1 MSDSPFTP
9 DDIFDAKDRLQLLQ
23 LLARRQMAERLAKR
37 AVAPS
42 EPPDLT
48 SDDEEEGDDEGSP
61 SSAALPIEIPASWK
75 LIPEE
80 ISLHAWQKKCL
91 PIWLEGQG
99 GRGTVKVATGGGK
112 TLFALAAMEALQN
125 QKEPDLRVVIV
136 VPTIPLMVQWKSELL
151 RGNVPESAI
160 ALMGGGEQ
168 PGLLTNA
175 RILIC
180 VLNSARLKLPA
191 LLQKA
196 GWPERTLLVVDE
208 CHRAKAAQAQKIF
221 AVKARYTLGL
231 SATPES
237 ADDDSSVPPNDAFNA
252 GEVGQALGP
261 IIFDF
266 TLQDCAAA
274 GLLAPFEV
282 IHVGIDL
289 APDEAA
295 EHASLSREISELRKD
310 LTRRHQGSRS
320 KQPFIPWCQTMG
332 GKGDLDAARF
342 IGLAS
347 ERKRLLYRARAR
359 AVAVLGILKESLTDA
374 ESRAIVFH
382 ESVEEVDGLFL
393 GALGAGYPAV
403 LEHSKLP
410 GSLRTESIEAF
421 RDGTARAIVSAKSL
435 VEGFNVPSADVGII
449 AASSGSVRQRIQ
461 SLGRMLR
468 RKSHQ
473 KLARVWVLYVHDTE
487 DEAIYE
493 DADWERI
500 VGAER
505 NRYERWASTGESLVW
520 GEGLVE
526 TGTPP
531 RAYRPPAVEIDATTL
546 TVGDPYPGQTGGLE
560 LKVDHSGNL
569 RLTGDNTLVPGAKPI
584 VEAILQMNQKYHNAI
599 LTPAG
604 HVIARKD
611 GVDKKDARAWLFVG
625 IIDELPEKEPTKVV
639 FKLSSRA
646 GRKQITRE
654 SDANAR
660 LQPSA
665 LGPDKASN
673 AEAGAARD
681 TLLAWIAAREK
692 AEGPSITKLYWDGAH
707 TYWIESGGERIKH
720 PSPLPPLEFRE

>member
-23 LLARRQMAERLAKR
+23 LLARRQMAERLAKQ
-37 AVAPS
+37 AVAAS
-42 EPPDLT
+42 DPPDLT
-48 SDDEEEGDDEGSP
+48 SDDDEEGDDEESP

-125 QKEPDLRVVIV
+125 SKEPDLRVVIV

-191 LLQKA
+191 LVQKA
-196 GWPERTLLVVDE
+196 GWPERMLLIVDE

-295 EHASLSREISELRKD
+295 GHASLSREISELRKD
-310 LTRRHQGSRS
+310 LTRRHQASRS
-320 KQPFIPWCQTMG
+320 KQPFIPWCQTVG
-332 GKGDLDAARF
+332 GKGDLDAVRF

-359 AVAVLGILKESLTDA
+359 AAAVLGILKESLTDA

-382 ESVEEVDGLFL
+382 ESVEEVDRLFL
-393 GALGAGYPAV
+393 GALEAGLPAV

-421 RDGTARAIVSAKSL
+421 RDGTARVIVSAKSL

-468 RKSHQ
+468 RKTHQ
-473 KLARVWVLYVHDTE
+473 KLARVWVLYVHDTT
-487 DEAIYE
+487 DEEIYE

-505 NRYERWASTGESLVW
+505 NRYYRWGSTGEPPVW

-526 TGTPP
+526 TGKPP
-531 RAYRPPAVEIDATTL
+531 RIYRPPSSEIDTSTL
-546 TVGDPYPGQTGGLE
+546 AVGDPYLGQSRGVE
-560 LKVDHSGNL
+560 LKVDQSRNL
-569 RLTGDNTLVPGAKPI
+569 RLASDDTLIPAAKPI
-584 VEAILQMNQKYHNAI
+584 VEAILQVNQYRKAVR
-599 LTPAG
+599 TPPG

-611 GVDKKDARAWLFVG
+611 GVDKKDAGVWRFVG

-681 TLLAWIAAREK
+681 TLLAWIAALEK
-692 AEGPSITKLYWDGAH
+692 TEAPNITKLYWDGAH
-707 TYWIESGGERIKH
+707 TYWIDSGGERIEH

>member
-1 MSDSPFTP
+1 MSDPLPP
-9 DDIFDAKDRLQLLQ
+9 DAIFAAKDRLQLLQ
-23 LLARRQMAERLAKR
+23 LLARRQMAERLAKK

-42 EPPDLT
+42 DPPDLT
-48 SDDEEEGDDEGSP
+48 SDDDEEGDDEESP

-91 PIWLEGQG
+91 PIWLEEQG

-191 LLQKA
+191 LVQKA
-196 GWPERTLLVVDE
+196 GWPERMLLVVDE

-295 EHASLSREISELRKD
+295 EHASLSRQISELRKD
-310 LTRRHQGSRS
+310 LTRRYQASRS
-320 KQPFIPWCQTMG
+320 KQPFIPWCQTVG
-332 GKGDLDAARF
+332 GKGDLDAVRF

-382 ESVEEVDGLFL
+382 ESVEEVDRLFL
-393 GALGAGYPAV
+393 GALEAGLPAV

-421 RDGTARAIVSAKSL
+421 RDGTARVIVSAKSL

-468 RKSHQ
+468 RKTHQ

-505 NRYERWASTGESLVW
+505 NRYERWASTGETPVW

-546 TVGDPYPGQTGGLE
+546 AVGDPYPGQSRGVE
-560 LKVDHSGNL
+560 LKVDLSGNL
-569 RLTGDNTLVPGAKPI
+569 RLTGDDTLIPAAKPI
-584 VEAILQMNQKYHNAI
+584 VEAILQVNQKYRNAV

-611 GVDKKDARAWLFVG
+611 GVDKKDAGAWRFVG
-625 IIDELPEKEPTKVV
+625 IIDALPEKAADRVV
-639 FKLSSRA
+639 FKVTMKS
-646 GRKQITRE
+646 GRKQLVRDKDSKSHDQPYARGAGKATIPE
-654 SDANAR
+654 S
-660 LQPSA
+660 
-665 LGPDKASN
+665 GV
-673 AEAGAARD
+673 ARD
-681 TLLAWIAAREK
+681 TLLAWIAALEK
-692 AEGPSITKLYWDGAH
+692 TDGHSITKLYWDGAD
-707 TYWIESGGERIKH
+707 TYWVDSGGRKIEH
-720 PSPLPPLEFRE
+720 PSPLAPLEFRE

>member
-1 MSDSPFTP
+1 MDISQLES
-9 DDIFDAKDRLQLLQ
+9 IFDAKARLQLLQ
-23 LLARRQMAERLAKR
+23 FQARRQMAERLAKG
-37 AVAPS
+37 AGVSPS
-42 EPPDLT
+42 V
-48 SDDEEEGDDEGSP
+48 DDDADGDQGDDEGSIDAP
-61 SSAALPIEIPASWK
+61 AAAAAVPEHWK
-75 LIPEE
+75 LLPPGIA
-80 ISLHAWQKKCL
+80 LHAWQQKCL

-237 ADDDSSVPPNDAFNA
+237 ADGDSGVLPNDAYNA
-252 GEVGQALGP
+252 SEVGQALGP

-310 LTRRHQGSRS
+310 LTRRHQASRS
-320 KQPFIPWCQTMG
+320 KQPFIPWCQTVG
-332 GKGDLDAARF
+332 GKGDLDAVRF

-359 AVAVLGILKESLTDA
+359 AAAVLGILKESVTDA

-382 ESVEEVDGLFL
+382 ESVEEVDRLFL
-393 GALGAGYPAV
+393 GALEAGLPAV

-421 RDGTARAIVSAKSL
+421 RDGTARVIVSAKSL

-468 RKSHQ
+468 RKESD
-473 KLARVWVLYVHDTE
+473 KIARVWVLYVHGTE

-493 DADWERI
+493 DADWENI
-500 VGAER
+500 IGTQR
-505 NRYERWASTGESLVW
+505 NRYFRWTLGGENPVW
-520 GEGLVE
+520 GEGLTE
-526 TGTPP
+526 TGEPP
-531 RAYRPPAVEIDATTL
+531 RAYRPPSIEVDVSTL
-546 TVGDPYPGQTGGLE
+546 AIGAPYPGQTDGVE
-560 LKVDHSGNL
+560 LKVDQSGNL
-569 RLTGDNTLVPGAKPI
+569 RLVADDTLIPDAKTI
-584 VEAILQMNQKYHNAI
+584 VEAILPLNHYRKANR
-599 LTPAG
+599 TPAG
-604 HVIARKD
+604 HVIVRKD
-611 GVDKKDARAWLFVG
+611 GLDPKDRGAWRFVG
-625 IIDELPEKEPTKVV
+625 VIDELPGKRPETFGFLVK
-639 FKLSSRA
+639 SSS
-646 GRKQITRE
+646 GRKQIMRATE
-654 SDANAR
+654 T
-660 LQPSA
+660 
-665 LGPDKASN
+665 ASN
-673 AEAGAARD
+673 KQPFARGADTATNPESGAARD
-681 TLLAWIAAREK
+681 TLLAWLARLEK
-692 AEGPSITKLYWDGAH
+692 EGHPPAKKIFYDGVGL
-707 TYWIESGGERIKH
+707 YWIEVGGKRIEH
-720 PSPLPPLEFRE
+720 PTLLAPLEFRE